1 MTGFRLGYACG
12 PQPIIDTMMKI
23 HQYGIMSA
31 PTLSQAAGAEA
42 MDKGDSDVA
51 RMRAE
56 YHRRRDFLVAALN
69 RMGLKTILPKGAF
82 YVFADIRRTG
92 LSSEEFCLRLLN
104 EHAVAC
110 VPGGA
115 FGACGEGFVRF
126 SYATSYEKIQEAAAR
141 IAAFAKNLKKRREA

>member
-1 MTGFRLGYACG
+1 
-12 PQPIIDTMMKI
+12 
-23 HQYGIMSA
+23 
-31 PTLSQAAGAEA
+31 

-69 RMGLKTILPKGAF
+69 RMGLRTLLPKGAF

-110 VPGGA
+110 VPGAA
-115 FGACGEGFVRF
+115 FGACGEGFVRM
-126 SYATSYEKIQEAAAR
+126 SYATSLKKLK
-141 IAAFAKNLKKRREA
+141 IAAERLAAVVATL